1 MEAIV
6 TALPGPSPAS
16 AWTEELADLLER
28 APRGEGLT
36 GSSDHDLIDLIAAL
50 ERGKGALGA
59 CQAHAEVTFRE
70 SQIAAQRRQGVARGK
85 LGKGIADQ
93 VALARRIT
101 PKHAS
106 DQLVVHR
113 ILIETLPRTTKL
125 LEQGEISEW
134 SATEVAKNVLVLSDE
149 DRELIDQELEGR
161 LPAMT
166 ASASGRATRARAQ
179 ELDPAAAVKRASRA
193 VAERRVSIRPAPD
206 GMSILHAVLPT
217 KDGVACFKALT
228 LQSKSAKSSGDAR
241 GKGQIMADALVERVT
256 GASSVDAIPVEV
268 SLLMTD
274 TTLFGTEN
282 KSAWMEGFPVPGRTA
297 RDIALGIASVPAE
310 ERLRASD
317 PPVAPVAES
326 APQAPYDDPPDDASS
341 RPEAILE
348 AVAEAPS
355 GPHYPPFS
363 EPHTDIS
370 SAPRERD
377 SASSPPERRVL
388 QDAKRWIRRLY
399 TDPHT
404 GELTAADP
412 RRRLFRGA
420 VRRFILL
427 RDQRC
432 RTPWCDAAIHDLDH
446 STRYSEGGETTI
458 DNGIGYCQRFNLI
471 RELPGWE
478 TSIEPA
484 DEGKPARL
492 IIVTPAGHRYTSTA
506 PALVE
511 PGLAANGLG
520 ADDVAAHVPSVE
532 GTAANPSAADSTA
545 LDGSPADGTEQS
557 AGTIGDDGTAEC
569 APGTEGTGY
578 ECAGFECVGYECA
591 GNESTGDGITGD
603 AAARAS

>member
-16 AWTEELADLLER
+16 AWTAELTDLLER
-28 APRGEGLT
+28 APRGADLA
-36 GSSDHDLIDLIAAL
+36 GSSDHDLIDLIATL

-70 SQIAAQRRQGVARGK
+70 SQIAVQRHQGVARGQ
-85 LGKGIADQ
+85 LGKGVADQ

-113 ILIETLPRTTKL
+113 ILVETLPRTTKL

-134 SATEVAKNVLVLSDE
+134 AAAEVAKNVLVLSDE

-179 ELDPAAAVKRASRA
+179 ELDPVAAVKRASRA

-206 GMSILHAVLPT
+206 GMSILHAILPT
-217 KDGVACFKALT
+217 KDGVACFAALT
-228 LQSKSAKSSGDAR
+228 RESKSAKSSGDAR

-256 GASSVDAIPVEV
+256 GAANVDAIPVEI

-274 TTLFGTEN
+274 TTLLGTEN
-282 KSAWMEGFPVPGRTA
+282 KSAWIEGIPIPGGTA
-297 RDIALGIASVPAE
+297 RDIALG
-310 ERLRASD
+310 
-317 PPVAPVAES
+317 VATTS
-326 APQAPYDDPPDDASS
+326 AAKLPQAPAVPGAPEDPGAHEVPGAPEVSLTLEDPGAPDPPGPQRTSPTPCAVAPEREGKVEADPDHADSDRDHSEMPQLRPSPGPHGDDPSK
-341 RPEAILE
+341 
-348 AVAEAPS
+348 
-355 GPHYPPFS
+355 
-363 EPHTDIS
+363 
-370 SAPRERD
+370 
-377 SASSPPERRVL
+377 PPERRML
-388 QDAKRWIRRLY
+388 QEAKRWIRRLY

-412 RRRLFRGA
+412 RRRVFRGA

-427 RDQRC
+427 RDQKC
-432 RTPWCDAAIHDLDH
+432 RTPWCDAAIHDVDH
-446 STRYSEGGETTI
+446 SIRYSEGGTTTV

-478 TSIEPA
+478 TSIEAA

-492 IIVTPAGHRYTSTA
+492 VIVTPSGHRYTSTA
-506 PALVE
+506 PALIE
-511 PGLAANGLG
+511 PELAANGLG
-520 ADDVAAHVPSVE
+520 AD
-532 GTAANPSAADSTA
+532 GLGADGLEA
-545 LDGSPADGTEQS
+545 DKLEADRLGADGSGSDGVGHDIIAASAENAGDENADDQGM
-557 AGTIGDDGTAEC
+557 DDR
-569 APGTEGTGY
+569 
-578 ECAGFECVGYECA
+578 VI
-591 GNESTGDGITGD
+591 DDQDTGD